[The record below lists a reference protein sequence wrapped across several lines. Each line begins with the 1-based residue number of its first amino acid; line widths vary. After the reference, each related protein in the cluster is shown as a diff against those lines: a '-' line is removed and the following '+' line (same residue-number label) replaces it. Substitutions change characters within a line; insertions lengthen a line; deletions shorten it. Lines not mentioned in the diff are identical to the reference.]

1 MSASLKQ
8 SDVNHLRRLL
18 GYVRCEIW
26 QSPEEMVDM
35 MKNIGPKLGP
45 VSDDGKARLV
55 ESYKKAAN
63 VPKYVRAA
71 VKALEK
77 AIKDA
82 EGEIVDGENVSANR
96 LTAPP
101 TDSEVTKC

>member
-1 MSASLKQ
+1 MVATKLSTAE
-8 SDVNHLRRLL
+8 VNHLRCLL

-35 MKNIGPKLGP
+35 MKTIGPKIGP
-45 VSDDGKARLV
+45 VSNDGKARLV
-55 ESYKKAAN
+55 ESYQKAAN

-77 AIKDA
+77 AVKET
-82 EGEIVDGENVSANR
+82 EGEIVDGENVSGSR
-96 LTAPP
+96 LMAPIAKE
-101 TDSEVTKC
+101 SNK